1 MGKIELA
8 DWLGKTVFHQLGID
22 LQKSIED
29 GMTDL
34 ISDEQRYGISK
45 YTGRF
50 VMNAPVTVDSDFKR

>member
-22 LQKSIED
+22 LQKSIEN

-34 ISDEQRYGISK
+34 ISDEQRYDI
-45 YTGRF
+45 RF
-50 VMNAPVTVDSDFKR
+50 